1 MVKPAGCQAIILG
14 HVFLAAWVSET
25 GKKWYH
31 LIFCQKKR
39 LYLFHH
45 SLSLIVLFF
54 CHHLKE
60 TNVYQTFHYRC
71 LQCVMEWFFF
81 ALAIII
87 RWLPPPTVTLF
98 CQVQVLER
106 PNSLWLSTHVGKKD
120 RKFIFNK
127 SCWSVSTLLY
137 FFFQRFKW
145 PT

>member
-1 MVKPAGCQAIILG
+1 MFFLVPEFVKKERNDTTSFS
-14 HVFLAAWVSET
+14 V
-25 GKKWYH
+25 
-31 LIFCQKKR
+31 QKKR

-60 TNVYQTFHYRC
+60 TNVYQAFHYWC
-71 LQCVMEWFFF
+71 LQCVIEWFFF

-87 RWLPPPTVTLF
+87 RWLSPPIVIVF
-98 CQVQVLER
+98 CQVQVLPR
-106 PNSLWLSTHVGKKD
+106 PNSSWLSTHVGKMD
-120 RKFIFNK
+120 RKIIFNK
-127 SCWSVSTLLY
+127 SCWSVSTLV